1 MTPPW
6 EKYPEL
12 LFKYFFH
19 SDSKLCWLWSLVFDF
34 RRWSMRWWKYFR
46 QSRMKADRF
55 WSEIGISQFFLDLLQ
70 FRFPM
75 LWGTEPV
82 PFGTRAIQIWTR
94 SIPVSLPEMRKW
106 NQGRNRRMRW
116 RKPSAITNIIIL
128 NISDKVLSFR
138 LILSRWFWIFENL
151 KYFKYKV
158 FFKNSSC
165 YIIMS
170 EIVSFDSLT
179 IAFFSI

>member
-1 MTPPW
+1 M
-6 EKYPEL
+6 YSL
-12 LFKYFFH
+12 LAYHLESIDLLTFTKCYSLKNFKAPSPLPYIR
-19 SDSKLCWLWSLVFDF
+19 DSILNLLCWLWSLVFDF
-34 RRWSMRWWKYFR
+34 RRWRMRWWKYFR

-55 WSEIGISQFFLDLLQ
+55 LSEIGISQFLLDLLQ

-116 RKPSAITNIIIL
+116 RKPSAITNIFA
-128 NISDKVLSFR
+128 DK
-138 LILSRWFWIFENL
+138 
-151 KYFKYKV
+151 
-158 FFKNSSC
+158 
-165 YIIMS
+165 
-170 EIVSFDSLT
+170 
-179 IAFFSI
+179 